1 MTKRTANAA
10 ALGYGAFALTLWL
23 TGMLTAGWFDGHADA
38 ALVPALTAVL
48 GGCVVAV
55 AGILQ
60 WTRGHTLD
68 ATLFL
73 AFAAYWW
80 LAALYR
86 NVLVAG
92 DAGGAPGGL
101 PGFLGWY
108 QFAWAFFAFCL
119 WIAACRDG
127 NARMLFTLGLWLSLL
142 AAAIADW
149 IQLHAVAELGGYLQ
163 LMTALVGIYILAAA
177 VLNEASGH
185 HVLPLS
191 EEPAHRR
198 PHA

>member
-1 MTKRTANAA
+1 MTDRTANAA

-23 TGMLTAGWFDGHADA
+23 TGMLTAGWFDGHWDA
-38 ALVPALTAVL
+38 ALIPALTAAL
-48 GGCVVAV
+48 GGSVVAL

-60 WTRGHTLD
+60 WARGHTLD

-80 LAALYR
+80 IAALYR
-86 NVLVAG
+86 HALMEGSA
-92 DAGGAPGGL
+92 GAP
-101 PGFLGWY
+101 PAGFLGWY

-119 WIAACRDG
+119 WVAAWRDG
-127 NARMLFTLGLWLSLL
+127 TARMLFTLGLWLSLL
-142 AAAIADW
+142 AAAIAAW
-149 IQLHAVAELGGYLQ
+149 IQLDAVSELGGYLE

-177 VLNEASGH
+177 VINEASGH

-191 EEPAHRR
+191 EETAHHRSN
-198 PHA
+198 P